1 MPAEKSSNTATDQHG
16 TGPVSD
22 WVARFLPLVR
32 SGGTVLDLAC
42 GKGRHAIHAARLGY
56 QVTAIDRNAE
66 ALGQLRNIGGITPI
80 EHDLETE
87 DAAIPLSAGSLDGII
102 VTNYLHRPLFGQL
115 AGLLAPGGVL
125 IYETFAIGNEQFGKP
140 SNPAFLLAEG
150 ELLQVFGSLTVI
162 AFEQGIMPRP
172 QEAVRQRICCVRERP
187 PAGTACPQP

>member
-1 MPAEKSSNTATDQHG
+1 MRAENSPDTATNQHG

-32 SGGTVLDLAC
+32 TGGTVLDLAC
-42 GKGRHAIHAARLGY
+42 GKGRHAIHAAGLGY

-66 ALGQLRNIGGITPI
+66 ALGQLRNIGGITAI

-87 DAAIPLSAGSLDGII
+87 DAAIPLPSGSLDGII
-102 VTNYLHRPLFGQL
+102 VTNYLHRPLFRQL
-115 AGLLAPGGVL
+115 TGLLAPGGVL
-125 IYETFAIGNEQFGKP
+125 IYETFAIGNERFGKP

-150 ELLQVFGSLTVI
+150 ELLQAFNGLTVI
-162 AFEQGIMPRP
+162 AFEQGIMMQP

-187 PAGTACPQP
+187 SAGTACPQP